1 MILFLEKKFTLIDNV
16 STFLNRLFMSSI
28 QRIDVMNN
36 QALIRVLGK

>member
-28 QRIDVMNN
+28 QRIDVINN